1 MDQENGEFASVFC
14 GRIVRRSGIEM
25 KKLRQKGFVL
35 VLVIMAVAIIGI
47 EMFILAGIANTIQ
60 FESQRAYLQACERN
74 LLASGLAWA
83 RRNIP
88 DKAGESSAKTIQL
101 DVSEM
106 NIRAAALDV
115 TIGPASEKEVDVHV
129 KTSCS
134 RGRQTLRGGGTY
146 RIGLYDK
153 QETAPGARQDP
164 AGD

>member
-1 MDQENGEFASVFC
+1 
-14 GRIVRRSGIEM
+14 M

-35 VLVIMAVAIIGI
+35 VLVITAVAIIGI
-47 EMFILAGIANTIQ
+47 EMFVLASIANTMQ
-60 FESQRAYLQACERN
+60 FQSHTAYLQACERN

-83 RRNIP
+83 RQNVP
-88 DKAGESSAKTIQL
+88 DKTGESSAKTIQL

-115 TIGPASEKEVDVHV
+115 TIRVGPEKEVDVLV
-129 KTSCS
+129 NTSCS
-134 RGRQTLRGGGTY
+134 RGRQTLKGSGTY

-153 QETAPGARQDP
+153 QETAPGARQNP

>member
-1 MDQENGEFASVFC
+1 
-14 GRIVRRSGIEM
+14 M
-25 KKLRQKGFVL
+25 KKTSQKGFVL

-47 EMFILAGIANTIQ
+47 EMFVLAGIANTMQ
-60 FESQRAYLQACERN
+60 FQSQRAYLQACERN

-83 RRNIP
+83 RLNIP
-88 DKAGESSAKTIQL
+88 DKTGESPAKTIQL

-115 TIGPASEKEVDVHV
+115 TIRLGRENEADVLV
-129 KTSCS
+129 NTSCS
-134 RGRQTLRGGGTY
+134 RGRQTLKGSDTY

-153 QETAPGARQDP
+153 QETAPGARQNP